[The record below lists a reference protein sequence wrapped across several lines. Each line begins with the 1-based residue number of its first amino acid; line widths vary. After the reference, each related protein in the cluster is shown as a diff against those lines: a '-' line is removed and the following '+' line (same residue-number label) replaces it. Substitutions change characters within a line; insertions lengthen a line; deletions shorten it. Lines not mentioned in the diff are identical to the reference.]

1 MLVRYLGIDRR
12 LNGRVIATQTGSPL
26 IEPLAGQIE
35 GNDAFKPDPGVIPA
49 YIDHPFYQRR
59 IGQREDRVFE
69 NTFMVPVGIKYIE
82 EQRRT
87 DRRYRSLSQ
96 LPDDWRSALLIGGE
110 ESSGLTTRGH
120 VTDKDGIWTNLL
132 VMDMLAYYGAL
143 PDKNLD
149 SLNEVWQ
156 DTCRMP
162 GCWLSYG
169 GRELQGSNTGR
180 TDVDAI
186 LEAKEDLINYY
197 LDQFSATRP
206 DNTLAGLTVVY
217 AGGVRYD
224 ICELQLRDAQGDD
237 RHFLRVRSSGTEP
250 INRIYVESSSPR
262 IAQRLMQTVLDKL
275 EELIAREIGRAWS
288 EWRLVDVLTLT
299 QTSPRLQE
307 AVRKVLAERGW
318 SVDSVTGKLKRMVNA
333 PRFLEL
339 RNRRTA
345 ERWLAALKPA

>member
-1 MLVRYLGIDRR
+1 
-12 LNGRVIATQTGSPL
+12 
-26 IEPLAGQIE
+26 EPLAGMIKSNE
-35 GNDAFKPDPGVIPA
+35 AFMPESGVIPA

-59 IGQREDRVFE
+59 VGQREDRVYK

-87 DRRYRSLSQ
+87 DRRYRNLPQ
-96 LPDDWRSALLIGGE
+96 LLDNWRSVLLIGGE

-120 VTDKDGIWTNLL
+120 VTDKDGIWANLL
-132 VMDMLAYYGAL
+132 VMDMLAYYGTS
-143 PDKNLD
+143 PDK
-149 SLNEVWQ
+149 SLSSLSDIWQ
-156 DTCRMP
+156 DTCQLP

-169 GRELQGSNTGR
+169 GRELRGSNAGR
-180 TDVDAI
+180 ADVDAI
-186 LEAKEDLINYY
+186 LEAKEDLISYY
-197 LDQFSATRP
+197 LDLFSASKP
-206 DNTLAGLTVVY
+206 DNKLADLTVVY

-250 INRIYVESSSPR
+250 INRIYVESGNPE

-275 EELIAREIGRAWS
+275 EELIAREIIHAHT

-299 QTSPRLQE
+299 QRSPRLQD
-307 AVRKVLAERGW
+307 AVKKALVERGW
-318 SVDSVTGKLKRMVNA
+318 SVASITGKLKRMIDV
-333 PRFLEL
+333 PSYLEH

-345 ERWLAALKPA
+345 QGWVNALESA